1 MSGGQ
6 QRRVS
11 LAAALIHEPEL
22 LILDEPT
29 VGVDPVLRQV
39 SRQSILSND
48 ALTESQ
54 LFQTIWDY
62 LVEIT
67 KFGRA
72 TVIITTHYIDET
84 RQAHMIGLMRG
95 GKFLA
100 EQSPDEL
107 LRKYSADSLE
117 DVFLKLSVMQNMG
130 KRRRSSIAKEVIEA
144 VQLPALTVS
153 LSNFDRKTL
162 K

>member
-1 MSGGQ
+1 MKAKGRLIVCFRFRLVKNLSGGQ
-6 QRRVS
+6 QRRMS
-11 LAAALIHEPEL
+11 LCAALIHEPEL

-29 VGVDPVLRQV
+29 VGVDPVLRQ
-39 SRQSILSND
+39 
-48 ALTESQ
+48 
-54 LFQTIWDY
+54 TIWDY

-67 KFGRA
+67 KFGRT

-100 EQSPDEL
+100 EESPDDL

-117 DVFLKLSVMQNMG
+117 QVFLKLSVMQNMG

-144 VQLPALTVS
+144 VQLPAMTVS
-153 LSNFDRKTL
+153 FDC
-162 K
+162 